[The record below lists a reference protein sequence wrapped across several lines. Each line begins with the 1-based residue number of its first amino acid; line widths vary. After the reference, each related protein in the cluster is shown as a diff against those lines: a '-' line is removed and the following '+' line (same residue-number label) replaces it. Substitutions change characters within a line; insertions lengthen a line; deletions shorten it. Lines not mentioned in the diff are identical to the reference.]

1 LRERGENK
9 ALKMFFLSYFWVFG
23 MFREGYHP
31 KAFLTRRR
39 NVRRG
44 LIVRSK
50 IITALEREPLDAKSL
65 AERVGVSYSSI
76 LHHLH
81 LLEAE
86 KTAVKHPKTRLWKL
100 TGAGQQR
107 LIDRFI

>member
-1 LRERGENK
+1 
-9 ALKMFFLSYFWVFG
+9 MFK
-23 MFREGYHP
+23 EGYHP
-31 KAFLTRRR
+31 KAFLIRKR
-39 NVRRG
+39 NVKRG
-44 LIVRSK
+44 LTVRSK
-50 IITALEREPLDAKSL
+50 IITALEERPLDAKSL
-65 AERVGVSYSSI
+65 AEKVGVSYSSV

-107 LIDRFI
+107 LIDKIRVIM